1 MRKLPFYLFYALL
14 MIYLFSGCRTSR
26 NVEYNA
32 SDSIKISS
40 EQSETVV
47 SESYLFV
54 DTTKKRGIE
63 INYFKIEF
71 YPEDSTGQD
80 STPDTELS
88 EGTSDIVGVNPSK
101 KPPVKGGKGT
111 IKSGPIKSIE
121 GYTVKDVSE
130 AAGVTAE
137 VSKTEASATA
147 NTNTKINTSE
157 SLSEQPA
164 PDPYRWRYILGIIIS
179 IVLAVVGAYFIFRK
193 SKPII
198 SLISFVKKLF

>member
-1 MRKLPFYLFYALL
+1 MRFYLILALL
-14 MIYLFSGCRTSR
+14 TIYLFSGCSTPRK
-26 NVEYNA
+26 VKYNA

-47 SESYLFV
+47 SESYVLV

-80 STPDTELS
+80 STPDTELP
-88 EGTSDIVGVNPSK
+88 EAISDIAGVNPRP
-101 KPPVKGGKGT
+101 KPPNQSRKGA
-111 IKSGPIKSIE
+111 IKSIE

-137 VSKTEASATA
+137 VSNTEASAAA
-147 NTNTKINTSE
+147 NTDAKIITSG

-179 IVLAVVGAYFIFRK
+179 IILLSVGLYFILRK
-193 SKPII
+193 TKPII